1 MLQWAES
8 RLAELD
14 RQTGLDA
21 AKSLAGE
28 GDLFPVVDELE
39 DPLGDPP
46 PSALAGATECFSSAQ
61 SLLWPLFA

>member
-1 MLQWAES
+1 MLQWVES

-21 AKSLAGE
+21 AKSFAGE
-28 GDLFPVVDELE
+28 GDLFPAVDELE

-46 PSALAGATECFSSAQ
+46 VSSG
-61 SLLWPLFA
+61 WGY